1 MKTNLS
7 ISISLLALGLAACGD
22 NLGSRIDAHIA
33 DGATPKDSP
42 HGFEGVQLDAATPAT
57 ARIWVVGDM
66 ITNNTTIGGG
76 FDDTTALPLGG
87 ANAAPP
93 VILPSAT
100 TTLADSTGYSNF
112 VFDATAD
119 GSKIAFV
126 GDLTT
131 VGTFDLYVANAD
143 GSNPTLLVA
152 GQTGVEIASILFSPD
167 GSMIAYTADSI
178 AINGGYDMWI
188 VNTTGTPVPVQ
199 VSPARPALSPAPAN
213 QDVGSVPAW
222 SSDSKYLG
230 FTGDLT
236 LDTFNQAYCTDTSQS
251 PPVTVELL
259 AQTDIG
265 VQTSGAN
272 GVGGT
277 LKFDNANNAYF
288 SARVTTGSTQF
299 QLFQAKPDGTMRTDI
314 TSTFPVRTLDNTAPD
329 IGGFSISADGA
340 TLVVNADTP
349 VLGNYDMWDTDTATL
364 GAPKNLTNIAAPGHA
379 NFTAP
384 FWFSPD
390 GTMVAYLATFESAR
404 NEPYISS
411 LDGSD
416 VAPKRLVSVLA
427 TCLDCGTG
435 TPTPDVTIFQWKPDG
450 TAAYIIGD
458 ITNNNVTR
466 GYVID
471 PTMTDQ
477 TPTLAVDV
485 PDSGDLFGLEVRVP
499 APTIN

>member
-1 MKTNLS
+1 MP
-7 ISISLLALGLAACGD
+7 A
-22 NLGSRIDAHIA
+22 
-33 DGATPKDSP
+33 DSP
-42 HGFEGVQLDAATPAT
+42 EAIDSAQLDAAVPAT

-66 ITNNTTIGGG
+66 ITNNVTIGGG

-87 ANAAPP
+87 ANTAPP

-100 TTLADSTGYSNF
+100 TTIADSTGYSDF

-131 VGTFDLYVANAD
+131 AGTFDLYVANAD
-143 GSNPTLLVA
+143 GSNPTMLVP

-167 GSMIAYTADSI
+167 GTMIAYTSDSV
-178 AINGGYDMWI
+178 AVNGGYDMWI
-188 VNTTGTPVPVQ
+188 VNTTGTPAPIQ
-199 VSPARPALSPAPAN
+199 VSPVRPMDSPAPAS
-213 QDVGSVPAW
+213 QDVGSVPTW
-222 SSDSKYLG
+222 SADSRYLG

-236 LDTFNQAYCTDTSQS
+236 LDTFNEAYCTDTSVS
-251 PPVTVELL
+251 PPTTVELL
-259 AQTDIG
+259 AATDIG
-265 VQTSGAN
+265 VQTDTAAK

-277 LKFDNANNAYF
+277 LKFDSADNAYF
-288 SARVTTGSTQF
+288 SARVTTGDTEF
-299 QLFQAKPDGTMRTDI
+299 QLFDAAPDGSMRTDI
-314 TSTFPVRTLDNTAPD
+314 TSIFATRTLDGSTPD
-329 IGGFSISADGA
+329 IGGFSISPDGA
-340 TLVVNADTP
+340 TLVANVDTP
-349 VLGNYDMWDTDTATL
+349 VVAAYDMWATDTATL
-364 GAPKNLTNIAAPGHA
+364 GVPLNLTNLTAAGHA

-390 GTMVAYLATFESAR
+390 GTKVAYLATFLSAR
-404 NEPYISS
+404 NEPYVSS

-416 VAPKRLVSVLA
+416 AAPKRLVSVLA
-427 TCLDCGTG
+427 TCLDCDTG
-435 TPTPDVTIFQWKPDG
+435 TPTPDVNIFQWKPDG

-485 PDSGDLFGLEVRVP
+485 PDSGDLFDLEVRVP

>member
-1 MKTNLS
+1 M
-7 ISISLLALGLAACGD
+7 
-22 NLGSRIDAHIA
+22 
-33 DGATPKDSP
+33 PQDSP
-42 HGFEGVQLDAATPAT
+42 AIDSAHLDAAPVPAT

-66 ITNNTTIGGG
+66 ITNNVTIGGG

-87 ANAAPP
+87 ANAPPP

-112 VFDATAD
+112 VFDATVD
-119 GSKIAFV
+119 GSKIAYV

-131 VGTFDLYVANAD
+131 AGTFDLYIANAD
-143 GSNPTLLVA
+143 GSSPTLLVP

-167 GSMIAYTADSI
+167 GTKIAYTADSV

-188 VNTTGTPVPVQ
+188 VNTAGTPVPVL
-199 VSPARPALSPAPAN
+199 VSPARPVGTLLPAN

-222 SSDSKYLG
+222 SADSKYLG

-236 LDTFNQAYCTDTSQS
+236 LDTYNQAYCTDTSQS

-299 QLFQAKPDGTMRTDI
+299 QLFQAKPDGTLRTDI
-314 TSTFPVRTLDNTAPD
+314 TATFPLRTLDSTAPD
-329 IGGFSISADGA
+329 IGGFSISPDGA

-349 VLGNYDMWDTDTATL
+349 VLGNYDMWVTDTATL
-364 GAPKNLTNIAAPGHA
+364 GAPINLTNIAAPGHA

-390 GTMVAYLATFESAR
+390 GTKVAYLATFESAR
-404 NEPYISS
+404 NEPYVSS

-416 VAPKRLVSVLA
+416 VALKRLVNVLA
-427 TCLDCGTG
+427 TCLDCDSG
-435 TPTPDVTIFQWKPDG
+435 TPTPDVTLFQWKPDG